1 MNGPTV
7 IEKEMGLAHAEFHRT
22 IANALGTDA
31 FERRDDGVTLVDG
44 GRRLEITLGP
54 EGERKIALLKIPVT
68 RVTLAFTGYSDED
81 VKAAVKR
88 FDMTFKKGGG

>member
-1 MNGPTV
+1 MNGATV
-7 IEKEMGLAHAEFHRT
+7 IEKEMGLDHAEFHRT

-31 FERRDDGVTLVDG
+31 FERRNDGVTLTQG
-44 GRRLEITLGP
+44 QRTLEITLGP
-54 EGERKIALLKIPVT
+54 EGERKIALLRIPVT
-68 RVTLAFTGYSDED
+68 RITLAFTGYSDDE

>member
-7 IEKEMGLAHAEFHRT
+7 FEKEMGLDHAEFHRT

-31 FERRDDGVTLVDG
+31 FERRDDGVTLTEA
-44 GRRLEITLGP
+44 GRRLEVTLGP
-54 EGERKIALLKIPVT
+54 EGERKIALLRIPVT
-68 RVTLAFTGYSDED
+68 RVTLTFSGYSEDEID
-81 VKAAVKR
+81 AAVKR